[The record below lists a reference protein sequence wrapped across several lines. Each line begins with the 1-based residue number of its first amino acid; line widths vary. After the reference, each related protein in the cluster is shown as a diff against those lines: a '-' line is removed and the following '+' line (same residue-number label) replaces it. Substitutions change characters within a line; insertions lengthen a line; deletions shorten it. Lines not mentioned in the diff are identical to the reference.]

1 MSPPITEDD
10 LHGYVDQVLA
20 PERRAEVEAYLAEHP
35 EVAGR
40 VAGYA
45 AQRDGLREAL
55 GPIAQ
60 EPVPPELS
68 LGRMIEARRPS
79 AWHRPWQAIAAA
91 VLLLAIGGTG
101 GWAWRGLAE
110 PPRSGI
116 AALAREGAEN
126 YAVYAADHSRAVE
139 LGAADR
145 PQLVSW
151 LSDRLQRPVAVPDLA
166 QAGYRFMG
174 GRLVATPHGPAGLLM
189 YDDDR
194 GTRLA
199 MLVRPME
206 IEGDT
211 PMSEHSQ
218 GAVSGVTWADRGL
231 GYTLVGDRPADVLH
245 PLADE
250 ARRQIRA
257 GET

>member
-10 LHGYVDQVLA
+10 LHGYVDRVLA
-20 PERRAEVEAYLAEHP
+20 PERRAEVEVYLAEHP
-35 EVAGR
+35 EVARR

-45 AQRDGLREAL
+45 AQRDALRQAL
-55 GPIAQ
+55 GPVAE
-60 EPVPPELS
+60 EPVPPQLA
-68 LGRMIEARRPS
+68 LARMIEARRPR
-79 AWHRPWQAIAAA
+79 AGIRPWQAAAAA
-91 VLLLAIGGTG
+91 VLLLAIGGAG
-101 GWAWRGLAE
+101 GWVWRGMAE
-110 PPRSGI
+110 PLQSGI

-126 YAVYAADHSRAVE
+126 YTVYAADHTRAVE

-145 PQLVSW
+145 PQLVRW
-151 LSDRLQRPVAVPDLA
+151 LSDRLRRPVAVPDLT

-174 GRLVATPHGPAGLLM
+174 GRLVATAHGPAGLLM
-189 YDDDR
+189 YDDGR

-211 PMSEHSQ
+211 PMSEHSS
-218 GAVSGVTWADRGL
+218 GDVSGLAWADQGL

-250 ARRQIRA
+250 ARRQIRSSQ
-257 GET
+257 T

>member
-1 MSPPITEDD
+1 MSPITEDD
-10 LHGYVDQVLA
+10 LHGYVDRVLA

-35 EVAGR
+35 EVAR
-40 VAGYA
+40 RIAGYA
-45 AQRDGLREAL
+45 VQRDGLRQAL

-68 LGRMIEARRPS
+68 LARMIEARRRPS
-79 AWHRPWQAIAAA
+79 SRPWLATAAA
-91 VLLLAIGGTG
+91 VLLLVIGGAG
-101 GWAWRGLAE
+101 GWAWRGMAE
-110 PPRSGI
+110 PPRAGI

-126 YAVYAADHSRAVE
+126 YEVYAADHSRAVE

-145 PQLVSW
+145 PQLVRW
-151 LSDRLQRPVAVPDLA
+151 LSDRLQRPVAVPDL
-166 QAGYRFMG
+166 AGYRFMG

>member
-1 MSPPITEDD
+1 MSRPITEDD

-20 PERRAEVEAYLAEHP
+20 PERRAEVEAYLAGHP
-35 EVAGR
+35 EVARR

-45 AQRDGLREAL
+45 AQRDGLRQAL
-55 GPIAQ
+55 GPVAD
-60 EPVPPELS
+60 EPVPHQLS
-68 LGRMIEARRPS
+68 LARMIEARRSP
-79 AWHRPWQAIAAA
+79 AWYRPWFAAA
-91 VLLLAIGGTG
+91 VAMLLLAIGGAG

-110 PPRSGI
+110 PPRAGI

-126 YAVYAADHSRAVE
+126 YAVYASDRTRAVE
-139 LGAADR
+139 LWADDR
-145 PQLVSW
+145 AQLVGW
-151 LSDRLQRPVAVPDLA
+151 LSDRLQRPVSVPDLS
-166 QAGYRFMG
+166 QSGYRFMG

-199 MLVRPME
+199 MLVRPMD

-211 PMSEHSQ
+211 PMSEHSR
-218 GAVSGVTWADRGL
+218 GDVSGLAWADQGL

>member
-20 PERRAEVEAYLAEHP
+20 PERRAEVEAYLAGHP
-35 EVAGR
+35 EVARR

-45 AQRDGLREAL
+45 AQRDGLRQAL

-68 LGRMIEARRPS
+68 LARMIEARRSP
-79 AWHRPWQAIAAA
+79 AWGRSWQAAAAA
-91 VLLLAIGGTG
+91 VLLLAIGGAG

-126 YAVYAADHSRAVE
+126 YAVYASDHTRAVE
-139 LGAADR
+139 LDAADR
-145 PQLVSW
+145 PQLVRW
-151 LSDRLQRPVAVPDLA
+151 LSDRLQRPVAVPDLT

-189 YDDDR
+189 YDDGR

-199 MLVRPME
+199 MLVRPMD

-211 PMSEHSQ
+211 PMSEHRS
-218 GAVSGVTWADRGL
+218 GDVSGLAWADQGL
-231 GYTLVGDRPADVLH
+231 GYTLVGDMPANGLL
-245 PLADE
+245 PAAEE

-257 GET
+257 SET

>member
-1 MSPPITEDD
+1 MNPPITEDD

-35 EVAGR
+35 EMAR
-40 VAGYA
+40 RIAGYA
-45 AQRDGLREAL
+45 AQRDALRQAL
-55 GPIAQ
+55 GPVAE
-60 EPVPPELS
+60 EPVPPQLS
-68 LGRMIEARRPS
+68 LARMIEARRPS
-79 AWHRPWQAIAAA
+79 AWYRPWQAAAAA
-91 VLLLAIGGTG
+91 VLLLAIGGAG
-101 GWAWRGLAE
+101 GWAWRGMAE

-116 AALAREGAEN
+116 AALAQEGTEN
-126 YAVYAADHSRAVE
+126 YAVYAADHTRPIE

-145 PQLVSW
+145 VQLVRW
-151 LSDRLQRPVAVPDLA
+151 LSDRLQRPVSVPDLSRS
-166 QAGYRFMG
+166 GYRFMG
-174 GRLVATPHGPAGLLM
+174 GRLVATAHGPAGLLM

-211 PMSEHSQ
+211 PMAEHSQ
-218 GAVSGVTWADRGL
+218 GSVSGFVWADRGL
-231 GYTLVGDRPADVLH
+231 GYTLVGAKPADVLH

-250 ARRQIRA
+250 ARRQIDASR
-257 GET
+257 T

>member
-1 MSPPITEDD
+1 
-10 LHGYVDQVLA
+10 
-20 PERRAEVEAYLAEHP
+20 
-35 EVAGR
+35 VARR

-45 AQRDGLREAL
+45 SQRDALRQAL
-55 GPIAQ
+55 GPIGD
-60 EPVPPELS
+60 EPVPPQLS
-68 LGRMIEARRPS
+68 LARMIEARRPR
-79 AWHRPWQAIAAA
+79 AWGRPWQAAAAA

-101 GWAWRGLAE
+101 GWVWRGMAE
-110 PPRSGI
+110 PPQSGI

-126 YAVYAADHSRAVE
+126 YTVYAADHTRAVE

-145 PQLVSW
+145 PQLVRW
-151 LSDRLQRPVAVPDLA
+151 LSDRLRRPIAVPDLT

-174 GRLVATPHGPAGLLM
+174 GRLVATAHGPAGLLM

-199 MLVRPME
+199 MLMRPME

-211 PMSEHSQ
+211 PMSEHRS
-218 GAVSGVTWADRGL
+218 GDVSGLAWADQGL
-231 GYTLVGDRPADVLH
+231 GYTLVGDRPADALH
-245 PLADE
+245 ALADE

-257 GET
+257 NET

>member
-1 MSPPITEDD
+1 
-10 LHGYVDQVLA
+10 L
-20 PERRAEVEAYLAEHP
+20 
-35 EVAGR
+35 
-40 VAGYA
+40 
-45 AQRDGLREAL
+45 
-55 GPIAQ
+55 AQ
-60 EPVPPELS
+60 E
-68 LGRMIEARRPS
+68 
-79 AWHRPWQAIAAA
+79 
-91 VLLLAIGGTG
+91 
-101 GWAWRGLAE
+101 
-110 PPRSGI
+110 
-116 AALAREGAEN
+116 GADS

-145 PQLVSW
+145 PQLVRW
-151 LSDRLQRPVAVPDLA
+151 LSDRLQRSVAVPDLA

-174 GRLVATPHGPAGLLM
+174 GRLVATRHGPAGLLM

-206 IEGDT
+206 IEGDS

-231 GYTLVGDRPADVLH
+231 GYTLVGARPADVLH

>member
-1 MSPPITEDD
+1 MSPITEDD

-35 EVAGR
+35 EVARR

-45 AQRDGLREAL
+45 TQRDGLREAL
-55 GPIAQ
+55 GPVAG
-60 EPVPPELS
+60 EPVPPQLS
-68 LGRMIEARRPS
+68 LARMIEARRS
-79 AWHRPWQAIAAA
+79 STWYRPWRAAAAA
-91 VLLLAIGGTG
+91 VLMLAIGGAG
-101 GWAWRGLAE
+101 GWAWRGLGE
-110 PPRSGI
+110 PPRAGI
-116 AALAREGAEN
+116 AALAQEGAEN
-126 YAVYAADHSRAVE
+126 YAVYAADRTRAVE
-139 LGAADR
+139 LRADDR
-145 PQLVSW
+145 AQLVSW
-151 LSDRLQRPVAVPDLA
+151 LSDRLQRPILVPDLSRS
-166 QAGYRFMG
+166 GYRFMG

-199 MLVRPME
+199 MLVRPMG
-206 IEGDT
+206 IQGDT

-218 GAVSGVTWADRGL
+218 GAVSGVAWADQGL
-231 GYTLVGDRPADVLH
+231 GYTLVGERPADVLH

-257 GET
+257 SQT

>member
-10 LHGYVDQVLA
+10 LHGYVDRVLA

-35 EVAGR
+35 EVARR

-45 AQRDGLREAL
+45 AQRDGLRQAL
-55 GPIAQ
+55 GPIAE
-60 EPVPPELS
+60 EPVPPLLS
-68 LGRMIEARRPS
+68 LARMIEARRRP
-79 AWHRPWQAIAAA
+79 APWGRPWQVAAA
-91 VLLLAIGGTG
+91 VLLLAIGGAG
-101 GWAWRGLAE
+101 GWAWRGMAE
-110 PPRSGI
+110 PPQAGI

-126 YAVYAADHSRAVE
+126 YAVYAADHTRAVE

-145 PQLVSW
+145 PELVRW
-151 LSDRLQRPVAVPDLA
+151 LSDRLRRPIAVPDLT

-199 MLVRPME
+199 MLVRPMD

-211 PMSEHSQ
+211 PMSEHSS
-218 GAVSGVTWADRGL
+218 GDVSGLAWADQGL

-257 GET
+257 SET